1 MSIKFQYNK
10 TSLQALDK
18 QLKTRQRALPVL
30 KNKEAA
36 LRTEVKKAKLESQRL
51 QGQQQDFFT
60 EYEGMAR
67 LWAEFDPT
75 LVEVCEVR
83 TTTKKIAGTSTP
95 VLEEVDFEVKEFS
108 LFNRPH
114 WFNDGIG
121 ILKKLA
127 ATGIEKQIADRKTAL
142 LERARKK
149 TTQKVNLYEK
159 NQIPAYEAA
168 ILKIKRFMEDEENL
182 AKSAQKILKNRQQ
195 KRETMNYEL

>member
-1 MSIKFQYNK
+1 MPLKFQYNK
-10 TSLQALDK
+10 TSLQELNK
-18 QLKTRQRALPVL
+18 QLKTRQKALPVL

-36 LRTEVKKAKLESQRL
+36 LRTEVKKARQESQRL
-51 QGQQQDFFT
+51 EEELQNYIL
-60 EYEGMAR
+60 EYDSMAR
-67 LWAEFDPT
+67 LWAEFDPA
-75 LVEVCEVR
+75 LVEVCEVKASM
-83 TTTKKIAGTSTP
+83 KKIAGVPTP
-95 VLEEVDFEVKEFS
+95 LLSGVEFDVKEYS

-114 WFNDGIG
+114 WFADGIE

-127 ATGIEKQIADRKTAL
+127 QTGIEKQFAIRKMMM

-159 NQIPAYEAA
+159 NQIPAYEEA

-195 KRETMNYEL
+195 QRESVN

>member
-1 MSIKFQYNK
+1 MAIKFQYNK
-10 TSLQALDK
+10 TSLQELNK
-18 QLKTRQRALPVL
+18 QLKTRQKALPVL

-36 LRTEVKKAKLESQRL
+36 LRTEVKKARQESHRLEEEL
-51 QGQQQDFFT
+51 QQFIRQYDS
-60 EYEGMAR
+60 MAR
-67 LWAEFDPT
+67 LWAEFDPS
-75 LVEVCEVR
+75 LVEVCEVKMDS
-83 TTTKKIAGTSTP
+83 KKIAGVPTP
-95 VLEEVDFEVKEFS
+95 LLEGVEFEMKEFS

-114 WFNDGIG
+114 WFNDGIE

-127 ATGIEKQIADRKTAL
+127 TIGIERQFAIRKMML

-159 NQIPAYEAA
+159 NQIPAYEEA

-195 KRETMNYEL
+195 QKEAAL

>member
-10 TSLQALDK
+10 TSLQELNR
-18 QLKTRQRALPVL
+18 QLKTRQKALPVL

-36 LRTEVKKAKLESQRL
+36 LRTEVKKAKDEAQRL
-51 QGQQQDFFT
+51 EEELQIFIRQYD
-60 EYEGMAR
+60 GMAR
-67 LWAEFDPT
+67 LWAEFDPS
-75 LVEVCEVR
+75 LVEVCEVKMG
-83 TTTKKIAGTSTP
+83 TKKIAGVPTP
-95 VLEEVDFEVKEFS
+95 VLETVNFETQEFS

-114 WFNDGIG
+114 WFNDGID

-127 ATGIEKQIADRKTAL
+127 HTGIEKQFAIRKMML

-159 NQIPAYEAA
+159 NQIPAFEVA

-182 AKSAQKILKNRQQ
+182 AKSAQKILKNR
-195 KRETMNYEL
+195 LSSSG

>member
-10 TSLQALDK
+10 TSLQQLNK
-18 QLKTRQRALPVL
+18 QLQTRQKALPVL

-36 LRTEVKKAKLESQRL
+36 LRTEVKKARNEALSLEEEL
-51 QGQQQDFFT
+51 ENYIT

-67 LWAEFDPT
+67 LWAEFDPS
-75 LVEVCEVR
+75 LIAVSDVR
-83 TTTKKIAGTSTP
+83 SSVKKIAGVSTP
-95 VLEEVDFEVKEFS
+95 VLENVAFEVMTYS

-114 WFNDGIG
+114 WFADGIE

-127 ATGIEKQIADRKTAL
+127 KTGIEKQFALRKAVL
-142 LERARKK
+142 LEKARKK

-159 NQIPAYEAA
+159 NQIPAYEGA

-182 AKSAQKILKNRQQ
+182 AKSAQKILKTRMEQ
-195 KRETMNYEL
+195 KDAVT